1 MIGGIDLF
9 QVSGARMRYLAER
22 QNVLSQNI
30 ANADTPQYQAR
41 DLKPFSFASAL
52 LSTGAAG
59 APLHLAA
66 TSPTHLPAPN
76 QGGRTVA
83 DKASTYGEEPNGNTV
98 VLEEQMIKQAD
109 VMKAYDMATSVFR
122 HGAGLFRIAIG
133 KP

>member
-30 ANADTPQYQAR
+30 ANADTPQYRAR
-41 DLKPFSFASAL
+41 DLKPFTFDSAL
-52 LSTGAAG
+52 LSAGAAG

-66 TSPTHLPAPN
+66 TSPTHLAAPN

-83 DKASTYGEEPNGNTV
+83 DRASTYAEEPNGNTV

-122 HGAGLFRIAIG
+122 HGAGLFRIAVG
-133 KP
+133 KS